1 MAAKPTYEEL
11 EQQVKAL
18 RQSLSEPGQTV
29 GSCLKNENSFRLM
42 FMNAPLPYQS
52 LDETGAFIDVNQ
64 AFLDVLGYTRE
75 ELIGKNFGDFL
86 HPDWTAHFKEN
97 FPRFKAIGEIL
108 GVEFE
113 MVKKN
118 GDALLISLDGK
129 IQRDDSGNFK
139 RTHCIFH
146 DITEQRRMEEALRK
160 SEENY
165 RFLVE
170 HSNDIIWVFD
180 LSTMAYS
187 FCSQSIETI
196 LGYTAEQACGKS
208 LDTVFT
214 RETKKKIQDAFG
226 KIATGRSDTDRVLI
240 EAEHRHKD
248 GRLIWMEINAVLQ
261 KDSAGQPVSFSGVS
275 RDITARKQIEKEK
288 QELHAQLLQSQKMES
303 IGRLAG
309 GVAHD
314 FNNMLMVII
323 GNAEMTLEEIDL
335 STPAYAQLQEIYTS
349 AQRSAE
355 LTRHLL
361 AFAQKQTISPKI
373 LDLNKTISGMA
384 GTLQR
389 LIGEDIQ
396 LIWKPGIDL
405 LSLKMDPSQI
415 DQIMVNL
422 AVNARDAIAGVGT
435 LTIETRNIVLDEVC
449 CMPHEERIPG
459 EYVMLSI
466 SDTGCGMEKKILGH
480 LFEPFFTTKELGK
493 GTGLG
498 LATIYGIVKQNKGYI
513 DVDSDLGRGTT
524 FKICFPG
531 IPAENRTESRDIRE
545 KPASGTETVLL
556 VEDEPSILKLGK
568 AILERYGYTVLA
580 AQTPAEA
587 LDLAGRHHDTIQL
600 LITDVVM
607 PQMHGR
613 DLQQKIAA
621 FCPAIKTIF
630 MSGYTANIIT
640 HDSALKQDVHFLQK
654 PFSVQTLAAKTREV
668 LDDSGATG

>member
-18 RQSLSEPGQTV
+18 RQALSEHGQTV
-29 GSCLKNENSFRLM
+29 ESYLKNENNFRLM

-64 AFLDVLGYTRE
+64 AFLDILGYTKE

-118 GDALLISLDGK
+118 GDPILVSFNGK

-146 DITEQRRMEEALRK
+146 DITEQRRTEEALRK

-170 HSNDIIWVFD
+170 HSNDIIWIFD
-180 LSTMAYS
+180 LSTMTYS
-187 FCSQSIETI
+187 FCSKSVETI
-196 LGYTAEQACGKS
+196 LGYTAEEACSAS
-208 LDTVFT
+208 LDVIFSQ
-214 RETKKKIQDAFG
+214 ETKKKIQDAFG
-226 KIATGRSDTDRVLI
+226 KIAIGQAGTDRVLI

-261 KDSAGQPVSFSGVS
+261 KDPAGQPVSFSGVS
-275 RDITARKQIEKEK
+275 RDITARKQMEKEK

-323 GNAEMTLEEIDL
+323 GNAEMAMEENDP
-335 STPAYAQLQEIYTS
+335 STPAYAQLQEIFTS

-389 LIGEDIQ
+389 LIGENIQ

-415 DQIMVNL
+415 DQIIVNL

-435 LTIETRNIVLDEVC
+435 LTIETRNIVVDEAC
-449 CMPHEERIPG
+449 CMTHEEWIPG
-459 EYVMLSI
+459 DY
-466 SDTGCGMEKKILGH
+466 
-480 LFEPFFTTKELGK
+480 
-493 GTGLG
+493 
-498 LATIYGIVKQNKGYI
+498 
-513 DVDSDLGRGTT
+513 
-524 FKICFPG
+524 
-531 IPAENRTESRDIRE
+531 
-545 KPASGTETVLL
+545 
-556 VEDEPSILKLGK
+556 
-568 AILERYGYTVLA
+568 
-580 AQTPAEA
+580 
-587 LDLAGRHHDTIQL
+587 
-600 LITDVVM
+600 
-607 PQMHGR
+607 
-613 DLQQKIAA
+613 
-621 FCPAIKTIF
+621 
-630 MSGYTANIIT
+630 
-640 HDSALKQDVHFLQK
+640 
-654 PFSVQTLAAKTREV
+654 
-668 LDDSGATG
+668 